1 MGTVLTNPFELNFGG
16 LAARNAENIK
26 EAETTSG
33 LLSSETRTTSCN
45 SIYPNLQ
52 VVQVMGTEIAELVM
66 K

>member
-26 EAETTSG
+26 EAEDPTDSDYYGTVD
-33 LLSSETRTTSCN
+33 TFA
-45 SIYPNLQ
+45 PQ
-52 VVQVMGTEIAELVM
+52 VVILLIQSSH

>member
-26 EAETTSG
+26 EAESTTTDSDG
-33 LLSSETRTTSCN
+33 DGTVDTFVHQE
-45 SIYPNLQ
+45 
-52 VVQVMGTEIAELVM
+52 VVIL